1 MPLNDEE
8 SLIHY
13 NQQLLLLDDENLTL
27 KNQSLIIDYFFYRE
41 VLIEYM
47 RSTIFP
53 ADCRFNQ
60 VWRSIHMAENTL
72 STQDIYKL
80 VDSCPTDVND
90 LLVKIINYTITRCYK
105 QNAYNLF
112 IKTTKI
118 NSSDSKTV
126 SRGEASI
133 SQLQLK
139 QSERLVETLNKKS
152 DKFTDKKI
160 LDALLPAHSS
170 SEIDN
175 NTSSRHEGAVAIFLL
190 LGICVC
196 SLSIIIYGISQ
207 TTNQTATEAT
217 PTQGTPT
224 EVTPIDNFTRDLSL
238 ADNNLS
244 NARLVCELKEARS
257 KYSSLHAVARNNKF
271 NKLDYIYSKM
281 LSIDQRILL
290 IDQSKSGN
298 PYYENCAI
306 GAGYQSFDK
315 TEWIAGQDFTGS
327 FFGIASKKCDRPA
340 ITMEVFKDEAKAQKI
355 YEFTTRFFP
364 NADTGVAERT
374 YYTIPAANLES
385 VIDTGFSWDWTVKC
399 SG

>member
-1 MPLNDEE
+1 MPLNDDE

-13 NQQLLLLDDENLTL
+13 NQQLLSLDDDNLMF
-27 KNQSLIIDYFFYRE
+27 KNQSLIIDYFFYRD

-47 RSTIFP
+47 RSTLFSSG
-53 ADCRFNQ
+53 CSLNQ
-60 VWRSIHMAENTL
+60 VWRSIHIAENTL
-72 STQDIYKL
+72 SAHDIYSL
-80 VDSCPTDVND
+80 VDSCPADFND

-105 QNAYNLF
+105 QNACSLL

-118 NSSDSKTV
+118 NSSDPQTISEGQK
-126 SRGEASI
+126 AI

-160 LDALLPAHSS
+160 IDALLPAHSS

-175 NTSSRHEGAVAIFLL
+175 NTSSGQGGAVGTFLFL
-190 LGICVC
+190 VT
-196 SLSIIIYGISQ
+196 SLSFFSIVIYGISQ
-207 TTNQTATEAT
+207 TTNQTATEV
-217 PTQGTPT
+217 TPT
-224 EVTPIDNFTRDLSL
+224 EVTPIDNFSRDLSL

-244 NARLVCELKEARS
+244 NARLVCELKEAKS
-257 KYSSLHAVARNNKF
+257 KYSSLHEVARNNKF

-281 LSIDQRILL
+281 SSIDQRILL

-364 NADTGVAERT
+364 NADTGIAERT

>member
-105 QNAYNLF
+105 QNAYNLL

-126 SRGEASI
+126 SRGI
-133 SQLQLK
+133 SQLQLDK
-139 QSERLVETLNKKS
+139 QSEKLVETLSKKS
-152 DKFTDKKI
+152 DNLTYNKI
-160 LDALLPAHSS
+160 
-170 SEIDN
+170 IVN
-175 NTSSRHEGAVAIFLL
+175 NQKSPTSGSRGAFLAFIGIL
-190 LGICVC
+190 LG
-196 SLSIIIYGISQ
+196 
-207 TTNQTATEAT
+207 
-217 PTQGTPT
+217 
-224 EVTPIDNFTRDLSL
+224 
-238 ADNNLS
+238 
-244 NARLVCELKEARS
+244 
-257 KYSSLHAVARNNKF
+257 
-271 NKLDYIYSKM
+271 
-281 LSIDQRILL
+281 
-290 IDQSKSGN
+290 
-298 PYYENCAI
+298 
-306 GAGYQSFDK
+306 
-315 TEWIAGQDFTGS
+315 
-327 FFGIASKKCDRPA
+327 FFGICLVSYNIGNSQIASQNLHEDVPRSANSCTGSQQIEMERLVRELSENIELIDPYRITGGTWQSILTTYNNNRAQLPKSLFTDDYIMKAKKAKDLDA
-340 ITMEVFKDEAKAQKI
+340 IGCFYHYIQ
-355 YEFTTRFFP
+355 
-364 NADTGVAERT
+364 
-374 YYTIPAANLES
+374 
-385 VIDTGFSWDWTVKC
+385 
-399 SG
+399 

>member
-105 QNAYNLF
+105 QNAYNLL

-152 DKFTDKKI
+152 DKFTDKIK
-160 LDALLPAHSS
+160 AYRQQLPVPGSS
-170 SEIDN
+170 KIDN
-175 NTSSRHEGAVAIFLL
+175 NTSSGPGGAVGVFLFL
-190 LGICVC
+190 VS
-196 SLSIIIYGISQ
+196 SLSFFSIVIYGISQ

-217 PTQGTPT
+217 PT
-224 EVTPIDNFTRDLSL
+224 EVTQIDNFTRDLSL

>member
-53 ADCRFNQ
+53 ADCKFNQ
-60 VWRSIHMAENTL
+60 VWRSIHIAENRL

-105 QNAYNLF
+105 QNAYSLL

-118 NSSDSKTV
+118 NSSDLQTI
-126 SRGEASI
+126 SRGQIAI
-133 SQLQLK
+133 SQAQLK
-139 QSERLVETLNKKS
+139 NQSEKLVETLSKKS
-152 DKFTDKKI
+152 DNLTGKLK
-160 LDALLPAHSS
+160 AYSQQLPVPGSS
-170 SEIDN
+170 KIDN
-175 NTSSRHEGAVAIFLL
+175 NTSSGPGGAVGAFLFL
-190 LGICVC
+190 VT
-196 SLSIIIYGISQ
+196 SLSFFSIVIYGISE
-207 TTNQTATEAT
+207 TTNQTATEVT
-217 PTQGTPT
+217 PTFG
-224 EVTPIDNFTRDLSL
+224 TPIDNFSRDLSL

-244 NARLVCELKEARS
+244 NARLVCELNEAKS
-257 KYSSLHAVARNNKF
+257 KYSSLHEVARNNKF

-281 LSIDQRILL
+281 SSIDQRILL
-290 IDQSKSGN
+290 IDQSKSRN
-298 PYYENCAI
+298 SYYEDCAI
-306 GAGYQSFDK
+306 GVGYQSFDK
-315 TEWIAGQDFTGS
+315 YEWIIGQDFTGS
-327 FFGIASKKCDRPA
+327 FFGIASKKCNRPA
-340 ITMEVFKDEAKAQKI
+340 ITFEVFKDNAKGQKI
-355 YEFTTRFFP
+355 YEFTARFFP
-364 NADTGVAERT
+364 DADTGMAERT

-385 VIDTGFSWDWTVKC
+385 AGNIEWKTTLKC